1 MLQNLQAAGNIKG
14 QRKIAMI
21 QNTMKNYRVKLC
33 SGLNADIKAEIVTY
47 DQAGNLI
54 FMNTKKTLQTPENP
68 DGQTLELVHCF
79 NSRHYESYGPAP
91 VMQ

>member
-1 MLQNLQAAGNIKG
+1 MNP
-14 QRKIAMI
+14 
-21 QNTMKNYRVKLC
+21 MKSYRVKLC
-33 SGLNADIKAEIVTY
+33 SGLTQDIKAEIVTY

-54 FMNTKKTLQTPENP
+54 FMNTKKTLQTHDNPE
-68 DGQTLELVHCF
+68 GTSLELVHCF